1 MSSRLYDPNLSVLL
15 DRLFEIAEHDADVR
29 PVVSPE
35 LTAQQRADA
44 MAEVAM
50 PVSREGGRVLYS
62 LVRATRPDTVVEF
75 GLSMGIS
82 TLFLAAAVADNGHGR
97 VISTELSARK
107 VELATA
113 HLGEAGLLD
122 YVEIR
127 HGDALETLAD
137 VEAPIGVVLLDGW
150 KDLYLPVLRLVEPK
164 LAPGSIVVGD
174 DSTFPALG
182 DYLAYVR
189 DPANGYVSINFPVED
204 GMEIS
209 CRT

>member
-1 MSSRLYDPNLSVLL
+1 MSSRLYDPDLSALL
-15 DRLFEIAEHDADVR
+15 DRLFTLADHDGDVR
-29 PVVSPE
+29 PVVSPD
-35 LTAQQRADA
+35 LTAQERADA

-50 PVSREGGRVLYS
+50 PVSRDGGRLLYS
-62 LVRATRPDTVVEF
+62 LVRASRPDTVVEF

-82 TLFLAAAVADNGHGR
+82 TLFLAAALADNGHGR
-97 VISTELSARK
+97 VITTELSARK

-113 HLGEAGLLD
+113 HLSEAHLLD
-122 YVEIR
+122 RVEIR

-137 VEAPIGVVLLDGW
+137 VEAPIGLVLLDGW
-150 KDLYLPVLRLVEPK
+150 KDLYVPLLRLLEPK

-174 DSTFPALG
+174 DSTFPAVA

-189 DPANGYVSINFPVED
+189 DPAHGYVSTNFPVED

>member
-1 MSSRLYDPNLSVLL
+1 MQSRLHDPGVSALL
-15 DRLFEIAEHDADVR
+15 DRLYDIADHDDEVR
-29 PVVSPE
+29 PAVPSD
-35 LTAQQRADA
+35 LTAQERADA
-44 MAEVAM
+44 MAGVAM
-50 PVSREGGRVLYS
+50 PVSREGGRLLYS
-62 LVRATRPDTVVEF
+62 LVRAARPDTVVEF

-82 TLFLAAAVADNGHGR
+82 TLFLAAAVADNGHGH
-97 VISTELSARK
+97 VITTELSARK

-122 YVEIR
+122 HVEIR

-150 KDLYLPVLRLVEPK
+150 KDLYLPVLHLLEPK
-164 LAPGSIVVGD
+164 LAPAAMVIGD
-174 DSTFPALG
+174 DSTFPQLR

-189 DPANGYVSINFPVED
+189 DPANGYVSTNFPVED

-209 CRT
+209 CRA